1 MVTSAPAGFA
11 PTVLRGMAE
20 FGPFDATSGDLS
32 LQLGVSLWLRMS
44 GSSLEEARH
53 TLLEVRRLVLVAY
66 DLDAVTE
73 PVPLV
78 GRSPASDVVTLAA
91 YVGDLLRRV
100 ATRAGCEPHA
110 VADRVIAELPDPA
123 DAALG
128 A

>member
-1 MVTSAPAGFA
+1 
-11 PTVLRGMAE
+11 MAE
-20 FGPFDATSGDLS
+20 FGPFDVASGDLS

-53 TLLEVRRLVLVAY
+53 TLLEVRRLVLEAY
-66 DLDAVTE
+66 DHDAATE

-78 GRSPASDVVTLAA
+78 GRSPGSDVVTLAA

-100 ATRAGCEPHA
+100 ASRAGCEPHT

>member
-1 MVTSAPAGFA
+1 MVARTPKGFA
-11 PTVLRGMAE
+11 PTVLRGMAA

-44 GSSLEEARH
+44 DSSLEEARS
-53 TLLEVRRLVLVAY
+53 TLQAVRRLVLAAY
-66 DLDAVTE
+66 ELDATTE

-100 ATRAGCEPHA
+100 ATRVGCEPHT
-110 VADRVIAELPDPA
+110 VADRVIAELPDPL

>member
-1 MVTSAPAGFA
+1 MVTSVPVGFA

-53 TLLEVRRLVLVAY
+53 TLLEVRRLVLAAY
-66 DLDAVTE
+66 DHDAATE

-100 ATRAGCEPHA
+100 ATRAGCEPHT

>member
-1 MVTSAPAGFA
+1 MATSTSAGFA
-11 PTVLRGMAE
+11 PTLLRGMAE
-20 FGPFDATSGDLS
+20 FGPFDVTSGDLS

-44 GSSLEEARH
+44 GSSLEEARR
-53 TLLEVRRLVLVAY
+53 TLQEVRRLVLDSS
-66 DLDAVTE
+66 DLDAATE

-91 YVGDLLRRV
+91 YVGDLLRR
-100 ATRAGCEPHA
+100 AAARAGCEPHT

>member
-1 MVTSAPAGFA
+1 MVRSTPPGFA
-11 PTVLRGMAE
+11 PTLLRGMAE

-44 GSSLEEARH
+44 GSSLEDARR
-53 TLLEVRRLVLVAY
+53 TLQEVRRLVLLTY
-66 DLDAVTE
+66 DFDAATE

-100 ATRAGCEPHA
+100 AARAGCEPHT
-110 VADRVIAELPDPA
+110 VADRVIEELPDPA

>member
-53 TLLEVRRLVLVAY
+53 TLLEVRRLVVVAY

-100 ATRAGCEPHA
+100 ARQQG
-110 VADRVIAELPDPA
+110 DRPQVDAREDQNPDE
-123 DAALG
+123 
-128 A
+128 

>member
-1 MVTSAPAGFA
+1 MVASTSQGFA
-11 PTVLRGMAE
+11 PTVLRGMAA
-20 FGPFDATSGDLS
+20 FGPFDATSDDLS

-44 GSSLEEARH
+44 DSSLEDARSA
-53 TLLEVRRLVLVAY
+53 LQEVRRLVLAAY
-66 DLDAVTE
+66 ELEAATE

-100 ATRAGCEPHA
+100 AARAGCQPGT
-110 VADRVIAELPDPA
+110 VADRVIAELPDPL
-123 DAALG
+123 ALG

>member
-1 MVTSAPAGFA
+1 MSAPTGFA

-20 FGPFDATSGDLS
+20 FGSFDATSGDLS

-44 GSSLEEARH
+44 GSSREEARH

-66 DLDAVTE
+66 DHDAATE

-100 ATRAGCEPHA
+100 ATRAGCEPHT
-110 VADRVIAELPDPA
+110 VADRVIAELPEPR

>member
-20 FGPFDATSGDLS
+20 FGPVDATTGDLS

-66 DLDAVTE
+66 DHDAATE

-100 ATRAGCEPHA
+100 ATCAGCEPHA